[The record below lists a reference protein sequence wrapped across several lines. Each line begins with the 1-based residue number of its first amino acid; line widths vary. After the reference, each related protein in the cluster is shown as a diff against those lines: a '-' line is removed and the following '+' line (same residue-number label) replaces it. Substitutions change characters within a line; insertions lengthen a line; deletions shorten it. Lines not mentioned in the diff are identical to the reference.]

1 MMART
6 RAASTA
12 GATAPPD
19 DAAVRKAMSGLFG
32 RDSLYL
38 LFWFLQVVVAALATP
53 IATRLLG
60 PGEFGLW
67 SAANALMQVLYVL
80 GGLGLSVAV
89 QKFHEDRGPDAARRL
104 VTLTG
109 VTAVLVT
116 VLAELTGPLWSDL
129 LGFGEYGGAVRLA
142 VLWAGTSALTAS
154 VLALLRSQDRLLRF
168 SVVSLVQS
176 VVAEALSLVLLV
188 ALEPTAEAFVLGRL
202 IAQVAAVVLGV
213 GFAGARGLRGRDL
226 PLARSALVFGLPLVP
241 AMLGSFVLGASD
253 RFVIQE
259 QLGQAEVAQYSV
271 AYNLA
276 ALPLLVISV
285 VNSVWLPRFFAAG
298 AGVDGDAVTTASRDA
313 LYRLLAPVLV
323 GLSVVAPIALR
334 VWAPPSYRPDE
345 LLLVFA
351 VVVVSAVPYAAGYS
365 ATRVLLAAGRSRPV
379 AVAAVVAALVNIAL
393 NLWWIPLWGI
403 LGAAVATFAAYA
415 LQHALLLLPTRAR
428 PFSTTRAGL
437 LQATAAAALA
447 LAVVWL
453 PTSPGG
459 LVLRGV
465 LGVACLG
472 WFAAA
477 YLGIRS
483 RSALPEVP
491 R

>member
-1 MMART
+1 MAART
-6 RAASTA
+6 AS
-12 GATAPPD
+12 PPAD
-19 DAAVRKAMSGLFG
+19 DAAVRSAMSGLFG

-38 LFWFLQVVVAALATP
+38 MFWFLQIAVAALATP
-53 IATRLLG
+53 IAPRLLG
-60 PGEFGLW
+60 AEEFGLW
-67 SAANALMQVLYVL
+67 SAANALMQVLYVI
-80 GGLGLSVAV
+80 GGLGLSVDV
-89 QKFHEDRGPDAARRL
+89 QKFYEDRGPDAARRL

-109 VTAVLVT
+109 VAAVLVT
-116 VLAELTGPLWSDL
+116 VLAELTGPLWSDA

-142 VLWAGTSALTAS
+142 VLWAGSSAVTAS

-168 SVVSLVQS
+168 SVVSLLQS
-176 VVAEALSLVLLV
+176 VVAEGASLVLLV
-188 ALEPTAEAFVLGRL
+188 VLEPTAEAFVLGRL
-202 IAQVAAVVLGV
+202 LAQVVAVVLGI
-213 GFAGARGLRGRDL
+213 GLAGGRGLRRHDV
-226 PLARSALVFGLPLVP
+226 PLVRAALVFGLPLVP

-253 RFVIQE
+253 RFLIQE
-259 QLGQAEVAQYSV
+259 QLGQVEVAQYSV

-298 AGVDGDAVTTASRDA
+298 TGADGDAVTTASRDA
-313 LYRLLAPVLV
+313 VYRLLAPVMV

-351 VVVVSAVPYAAGYS
+351 VVVISAVPYAAGYS

-379 AVAAVVAALVNIAL
+379 AVAAVVAAVVNIAL

-415 LQHALLLLPTRAR
+415 LQHAILLLPTRGR
-428 PFSTTRAGL
+428 PSSTTYAGL
-437 LQATAAAALA
+437 LQTAVGAALA
-447 LAVVWL
+447 VAVVEL
-453 PTSPGG
+453 PTSTGG

-472 WFAAA
+472 WFATA

-483 RSALPEVP
+483 RSSLQEVL